1 MQFQEV
7 AALVI
12 FCAVIALV
20 VLLVLVPVS
29 VQLPAWRRG
38 SSGLKFPLH
47 YSGVPVVG
55 VLAMLATGS
64 LNGRTLAA
72 GIVGDATLKPYGILI
87 LFMALA
93 YISTSLDMTG
103 CFGWL
108 VRQQAGPGLKFDL
121 YQEPAAGTAKAICQ
135 HAVVAA
141 IQLVKGHQL
150 CWFDHQRF
158 PLTGS

>member
-1 MQFQEV
+1 LKYAFAVILRYEPAMQFQEV

-29 VQLPAWRRG
+29 LQLPPWKTGARRWK
-38 SSGLKFPLH
+38 LRLH

-108 VRQQAGPGLKFDL
+108 VRQLACRQN
-121 YQEPAAGTAKAICQ
+121 
-135 HAVVAA
+135 
-141 IQLVKGHQL
+141 
-150 CWFDHQRF
+150 
-158 PLTGS
+158 S

>member
-29 VQLPAWRRG
+29 VQLPTWIGHQR
-38 SSGLKFPLH
+38 LKVPLH
-47 YSGVPVVG
+47 YSFVPVVG

-108 VRQQAGPGLKFDL
+108 VRAVGL
-121 YQEPAAGTAKAICQ
+121 
-135 HAVVAA
+135 
-141 IQLVKGHQL
+141 
-150 CWFDHQRF
+150 
-158 PLTGS
+158 S

>member
-12 FCAVIALV
+12 FCTVIALV

-29 VQLPAWRRG
+29 VQLPSWRRG
-38 SSGLKFPLH
+38 SPGWKLPLH
-47 YSGVPVVG
+47 YSGVPVAG

-108 VRQQAGPGLKFDL
+108 VRTGLQVIL
-121 YQEPAAGTAKAICQ
+121 PYC
-135 HAVVAA
+135 
-141 IQLVKGHQL
+141 
-150 CWFDHQRF
+150 
-158 PLTGS
+158 

>member
-29 VQLPAWRRG
+29 LQLPPWKKGARRWRLR
-38 SSGLKFPLH
+38 LH

-64 LNGRTLAA
+64 LNGGTLAA

-108 VRQQAGPGLKFDL
+108 VRHLGCRQNG
-121 YQEPAAGTAKAICQ
+121 
-135 HAVVAA
+135 
-141 IQLVKGHQL
+141 
-150 CWFDHQRF
+150 
-158 PLTGS
+158 